1 MVSQIDTII
10 YYIVVSQQIK
20 ERKTAMKKLFL
31 VSSFQDTASLLTEFE
46 KDLSGKT
53 VTFIPTASN
62 VEKVV
67 FYVSAGRKALETMGL
82 TIDELDLSTATADE
96 IRSKIKN
103 NDLIYVTGGNT
114 FYLLQELKR
123 TGADKLIVEEV
134 NAGKLYIGES
144 AGAMVV
150 SANVEYA
157 KGMDSI
163 KKAPDLKSLEALGL
177 VDFYTVPH
185 YTNPPFAKSAQKIID
200 TYSSTLHLTPISNM
214 DAILVSNND
223 VKIKTAE

>member
-1 MVSQIDTII
+1 
-10 YYIVVSQQIK
+10 
-20 ERKTAMKKLFL
+20 MKKLFL
-31 VSSFQDTASLLTEFE
+31 VSSFQDTANLLTEFE

-53 VTFIPTASN
+53 VTFIPTAST

-67 FYVSAGRKALETMGL
+67 FYVSAGRKALEKMGL
-82 TIDELDLSTATADE
+82 TIDELEIATATADE
-96 IRSKIKN
+96 IRSKLKT
-103 NDLIYVTGGNT
+103 NDFIYVTGGNT

-185 YTNPPFAKSAQKIID
+185 YTNPPFAKSAKKIID

>member
-1 MVSQIDTII
+1 
-10 YYIVVSQQIK
+10 
-20 ERKTAMKKLFL
+20 MKKLFL
-31 VSSFQDTASLLTEFE
+31 VSSFKDTANLFNEFE

-53 VTFIPTASN
+53 VTFIPTAST

-67 FYVSAGRKALETMGL
+67 FYVSAGRKALEKMGL
-82 TIDELDLSTATADE
+82 TIDELEIATATADE
-96 IRSKIKN
+96 IRSKLKT
-103 NDLIYVTGGNT
+103 NDFIYVTGGNT